1 MSVSESDVRHIASLA
16 RLGVSDE
23 RVPTLV
29 AELNRI
35 LGHMDVLQAVDLSKY
50 ESNGENI
57 AGMPLRSDSSTPTRL
72 ERAREE
78 FAPSMRDGFF
88 LVPKL
93 DTHGASGSSAN
104 DSDEDA
110 S

>member
-16 RLGVSDE
+16 RLGITDE

-35 LGHMDVLQAVDLSKY
+35 LGHMDVLQAVDLTKY
-50 ESNGENI
+50 AHQETPK
-57 AGMPLRSDSSTPTRL
+57 GMPLRADDSVPTQL
-72 ERAREE
+72 QRAREE
-78 FAPSMRDGFF
+78 FAPAMRDGFF
-88 LVPKL
+88 LVPRL
-93 DTHGASGSSAN
+93 DTHGKLGSSTS
-104 DSDEDA
+104 DGDEDA

>member
-16 RLGVSDE
+16 RLGMTDE
-23 RVPTLV
+23 RIPTLV

-35 LGHMDVLQAVDLSKY
+35 LGHMDVLQAIDLSKF
-50 ESNGENI
+50 ESTLAN
-57 AGMPLRSDSSTPTRL
+57 APGMPLRADASTPTKL
-72 ERAREE
+72 ERARDE

-93 DTHGASGSSAN
+93 ESHSASGGTA
-104 DSDEDA
+104 DAGADDE
-110 S
+110 

>member
-16 RLGVSDE
+16 RLGVTDA
-23 RVPTLV
+23 RVPVLV

-35 LGHMDVLQAVDLSKY
+35 LGHMDVLQAVDLSEYKMQ
-50 ESNGENI
+50 ESVK
-57 AGMPLRSDSSTPTRL
+57 GMPLRPDDSVPTQL
-72 ERAREE
+72 HRARET

-93 DTHGASGSSAN
+93 DTHGTAGSSAVPES
-104 DSDEDA
+104 DSE
-110 S
+110 

>member
-16 RLGVSDE
+16 RLGVTNE

-50 ESNGENI
+50 ARHETFN
-57 AGMPLRSDSSTPTRL
+57 GMPLRPDDSIPTHL
-72 ERAREE
+72 QRAREA

-93 DTHGASGSSAN
+93 DSHSASGSIA
-104 DSDEDA
+104 DSDGDNE
-110 S
+110 

>member
-1 MSVSESDVRHIASLA
+1 MPVSESDVRHIASLA
-16 RLGVSDE
+16 RLGMTDE

-35 LGHMDVLQAVDLSKY
+35 LGHMDVLQAVDLSKF
-50 ESNGENI
+50 ESTSAN
-57 AGMPLRSDSSTPTRL
+57 APGMPLRPDASTPTKL
-72 ERAREE
+72 ECARNE

-93 DTHGASGSSAN
+93 DSHSASGSSA
-104 DSDEDA
+104 DADGDDE
-110 S
+110 

>member
-1 MSVSESDVRHIASLA
+1 MSVSESDVRHIAALA
-16 RLGVSDE
+16 RLGMSDE

-29 AELNRI
+29 GELNRI

-50 ESNGENI
+50 QSTSGN
-57 AGMPLRSDSSTPTRL
+57 APGMPLRPDNSLPTAL
-72 ERAREE
+72 ERARED

-93 DTHGASGSSAN
+93 ESHGSAGGSA
-104 DSDEDA
+104 DA
-110 S
+110 DGDGE